1 MEQNQVY
8 TDEEMREFE
17 EHLTQQ
23 EQDLNTRAADLQKQ
37 RDELERQQA
46 ELNAQKVELQQVS
59 KQTRYKETSQSIIY
73 NEILTCAQH
82 ICQCVLFI

>member
-1 MEQNQVY
+1 
-8 TDEEMREFE
+8 MREFE

-23 EQDLNTRAADLQKQ
+23 EQDLNMRAADLQKQ

-59 KQTRYKETSQSIIY
+59 NAHDEKPSVSVVT
-73 NEILTCAQH
+73 EILQLACRR
-82 ICQCVLFI
+82 I